1 MRLVMEEDYKFN
13 FRERFPLIEQRDE
26 WETRLSGLVRWFR
39 SVLQAAFPVDKGPGM
54 KLVDQYS
61 ADHRGV
67 LHNHVL
73 CLILIYRVDHCG
85 ASRVVG
91 EGPCNLQLTF

>member
-54 KLVDQYS
+54 KLVDIPLTTVGS
-61 ADHRGV
+61 F
-67 LHNHVL
+67 
-73 CLILIYRVDHCG
+73 ITMSF
-85 ASRVVG
+85 ASS
-91 EGPCNLQLTF
+91 